1 MTPPELPTVP
11 PPPAAHQLLSLRDF
25 RGFPDFREFRAFLF
39 SDVRAAPPLRERPL
53 PPALAV
59 PITMATTTAMKM
71 TMKTASITA
80 LLSLAPESPEG
91 RPERGV

>member
-1 MTPPELPTVP
+1 MTPPELPTLP
-11 PPPAAHQLLSLRDF
+11 LPPAAHQLLSLRDF
-25 RGFPDFREFRAFLF
+25 RCFPGFRAFLF

-71 TMKTASITA
+71 TMKTASITV